1 VLCDVCLRL
10 RVWERER
17 FRQFGGIGPAGRACE
32 RLALLVKH
40 LRLQKIKDNW
50 GLASNF
56 IVWQLLQACLVCCF
70 VGVISGLIATMAAT
84 AAQEALSS
92 SSQTVNDGDA
102 RPAADSCLL
111 QLLSAIVVCHGTH
124 LLTLFSLALCWVYLA
139 RLLPFQMYEAGCCP
153 CGERSGANTSA
164 HQLLMQR
171 PRVTGLSIYLFHK
184 IVYGKFIIFEK
195 ASTAW
200 PTPSPCRQTIAY
212 LPQLPLPV
220 LSLGIRV

>member
-1 VLCDVCLRL
+1 VC
-10 RVWERER
+10 
-17 FRQFGGIGPAGRACE
+17 GSANASAGSAAGPAVGR

-111 QLLSAIVVCHGTH
+111 QSLFISAGLLSAME
-124 LLTLFSLALCWVYLA
+124 LTL
-139 RLLPFQMYEAGCCP
+139 
-153 CGERSGANTSA
+153 
-164 HQLLMQR
+164 
-171 PRVTGLSIYLFHK
+171 
-184 IVYGKFIIFEK
+184 
-195 ASTAW
+195 
-200 PTPSPCRQTIAY
+200 
-212 LPQLPLPV
+212 
-220 LSLGIRV
+220 